1 MPSISQKR
9 LTAVLAAEAVTIGGG
24 NSQRM
29 QIWLGILSNYKTAL
43 ASQIKHL
50 GGNVIGR
57 SHTAVLAEFSTIVH
71 AVDCALKFQH
81 SMMVRNRR
89 LPPENRVFFR
99 LGLHVGEIILGGG
112 SLTGH
117 GVQIAMQLGADTLP
131 GGILISGQAYDLISN
146 LQGEFEPTPA
156 LMRADSGPELR
167 VYRKR
172 PDQSLYFGEDTQEE
186 RAASDRADVT
196 ILDLT
201 NHFEMPGDDTTIIGE
216 LPATVSQVGPEATAN
231 RAASELVIAQIEA
244 LLLQAAAS
252 AKTTDYYLA
261 LQAYEKARQ
270 LTEDLGQVA
279 PESQSF
285 YFDRLREYTTALEN
299 AFGFESDA
307 VVESPNGVFV
317 VRLATTLDIGRGRE
331 GAIIGCE
338 LVSRIGRQTRLS
350 IEKNLFQ
357 ITDLGSTNGTFV
369 DGRCLDAQKT
379 YTIPADQE
387 CLTIRLGGSRAPGAP
402 GPVCATLTQI
412 RGEYLALLLR
422 YSPDEGTDPAQLST
436 AWPSMAADCA
446 VTYVFSNGPV
456 LIGNCDD
463 CAVRLINAS
472 KDALA
477 KMELTHRYQIAPQ
490 GEQPLTINRINFARP
505 VVLSDRTDVEV
516 QGMKFKIHARRLE
529 TVAN

>member
-9 LTAVLAAEAVTIGGG
+9 LTAVRAAEAVTIGTG
-24 NSQRM
+24 NSDRM
-29 QIWLGILSNYKTAL
+29 QIWLEILSNYKSAL

-57 SHTAVLAEFSTIVH
+57 SHTAVLAEFATVVH

-81 SMMVRNRR
+81 SMMVRNRG

-117 GVQIAMQLGADTLP
+117 GVQIAMQLGANTLP

-146 LQGEFEPTPA
+146 LQNEFESTPA
-156 LMRADSGPELR
+156 LMHTDSGPELR
-167 VYRKR
+167 VYPKR
-172 PDQSLYFGEDTQEE
+172 PDQSVDFREDTQAEQ
-186 RAASDRADVT
+186 AASDPADVT
-196 ILDLT
+196 ILDLS
-201 NHFEMPGDDTTIIGE
+201 NHFEMPGDDITIIGE
-216 LPATVSQVGPEATAN
+216 LPATVSQVDPAATAN
-231 RAASELVIAQIEA
+231 RPASELIITQIEA
-244 LLLQAAAS
+244 LLLQAGAN
-252 AKTTDYYLA
+252 AKTTDYYLT
-261 LQAYEKARQ
+261 LQDYEKARQ
-270 LTEDLGQVA
+270 LTEELRQVA

-285 YFDRLREYTTALEN
+285 YFDRLREDTIALEN
-299 AFGFESDA
+299 AFGFEGDA
-307 VVESPNGVFV
+307 VVESPDGVYI

-369 DGRCLDAQKT
+369 DGRCLDAQET
-379 YTIPADQE
+379 FTIPADQE

-412 RGEYLALLLR
+412 RGEWLALLLR
-422 YSPDEGTDPAQLST
+422 YSPDEGSDPAQLST
-436 AWPSMAADCA
+436 AWPSMATDCA
-446 VTYVFSNGPV
+446 VTYVFSNDPV
-456 LIGNCDD
+456 LIGNRDD
-463 CAVRLINAS
+463 CAVRLINDGMDAS
-472 KDALA
+472 ARI
-477 KMELTHRYQIAPQ
+477 EFTHRYQIAPH

-505 VVLSDRTDVEV
+505 VILSDRTDVEV
-516 QGMKFKIHARRLE
+516 QGMKFEIHARHLE